1 MHKPNSIRHLALS
14 NSGFTLLELIVVLA
28 GLGILSSLAIPN
40 YLRYLD
46 YAKVDEA
53 KALLN
58 SVAADCL
65 RGMRFKSDRRNQV
78 VSESIIS
85 MKRLRNTG
93 YVFKDGTDRVTDE
106 EFLPKCNSV
115 QITALS
121 EDDRLG
127 SFPDL
132 GFFIN
137 ESAFLTKIAGN
148 DGSET
153 ELPAYSWAGSNTTDG
168 KQLKDWLELNEAIE
182 REKGICKVNRE
193 NFVKNTGNGWTKMW
207 DPVKT
212 SKCTNKPPKFEDPE
226 TCTPAGCT
234 KDVWYIDRSICG
246 YTEAEFQQCQR
257 DKTSAACQK
266 EKDKKADE
274 KATTQT
280 LEGDLLPNCDKPVWF
295 VEGVDAGSADSW
307 RNRMCIRSKND
318 LKQTY
323 TDNSEPIEY
332 CGPSPVYI
340 CGGQEFLGP
349 DAQAFYA
356 SCRSNNKNSIC
367 RGLLEEDALKR
378 RGAGPW
384 TSPIPTDMAAP
395 IGNDCG
401 IEYWYCQNSGKIY
414 KGATAK
420 ENYEN
425 DEACSSCEKE
435 NPFLCDLGFGEIYC
449 QCKEQ

>member
-1 MHKPNSIRHLALS
+1 MQ
-14 NSGFTLLELIVVLA
+14 LI
-28 GLGILSSLAIPN
+28 
-40 YLRYLD
+40 
-46 YAKVDEA
+46 
-53 KALLN
+53 
-58 SVAADCL
+58 
-65 RGMRFKSDRRNQV
+65 
-78 VSESIIS
+78 
-85 MKRLRNTG
+85 
-93 YVFKDGTDRVTDE
+93 
-106 EFLPKCNSV
+106 
-115 QITALS
+115 
-121 EDDRLG
+121 
-127 SFPDL
+127 
-132 GFFIN
+132 
-137 ESAFLTKIAGN
+137 
-148 DGSET
+148 
-153 ELPAYSWAGSNTTDG
+153 
-168 KQLKDWLELNEAIE
+168 DWLKLNEEIA
-182 REKGICKVNRE
+182 REKTSCKEGRE
-193 NFVKNTGNGWTKMW
+193 NFVKNMGSGWTRMW

-212 SKCTNKPPKFEDPE
+212 SKCTTKPPKLEDPE
-226 TCTPAGCT
+226 TCTPSGCT
-234 KDVWYIDRSICG
+234 KDVWYIDGRICG
-246 YTEAEFQQCQR
+246 YTEADFQQCQR

-266 EKDKKADE
+266 EKDKKAAE

-280 LEGDLLPNCDKPVWF
+280 LEGDPLPNCDKPVWF

-307 RNRMCIRSKND
+307 RNRMCIRTKND

-349 DAQAFYA
+349 DAQALYA

-420 ENYEN
+420 ENYES
-425 DEACSSCEKE
+425 DEACSSCERE